1 MPRLCITAQTH
12 RPRRSSLGVMDID
25 VVIEGVSDVSMAKVI
40 KRTLLDVCKRVP
52 RPGEWSVLLA
62 PSETRGQWD
71 LGVRGPFG
79 HHFVSFTTE
88 IDQLPALVGDQLK
101 ACF

>member
-1 MPRLCITAQTH
+1 
-12 RPRRSSLGVMDID
+12 MDID
-25 VVIEGVSDVSMAKVI
+25 VVIEGVPDTTVSRQIARVLRAVCRNVH
-40 KRTLLDVCKRVP
+40 RT
-52 RPGEWSVLLA
+52 GQWSVLLA
-62 PSETRGQWD
+62 PSETRGEWD

-79 HHFVSFTTE
+79 HRFVSFTTE

>member
-1 MPRLCITAQTH
+1 
-12 RPRRSSLGVMDID
+12 MDIE
-25 VVIEGVSDVSMAKVI
+25 VFIEGVPDTSVS
-40 KRTLLDVCKRVP
+40 KRIRRSLQQVCRNVD
-52 RPGEWSVLLA
+52 RTGQWSVLLS

-71 LGVRGPFG
+71 LGLRGPVG

>member
-1 MPRLCITAQTH
+1 
-12 RPRRSSLGVMDID
+12 MDIE
-25 VVIEGVSDVSMAKVI
+25 VVIEGVSDLEVTKQIRRALQDVYKSVS
-40 KRTLLDVCKRVP
+40 RT
-52 RPGEWSVLLA
+52 GHWTVLIA
-62 PSETRGQWD
+62 PSENRGQWD

-79 HHFVSFTTE
+79 HRFVSFTTE